1 MPPAEGEILYE
12 LQMDSDADALLQEA
26 LDLLLHGDAAGA
38 VDRAYAV
45 QHQASHSGQ
54 EIYNGWA
61 LWMLGL
67 SHIYLNDSE
76 QAREYLDQANLVAL
90 STQQSPLAMA
100 VYLAQQLINSYQQQ
114 SQFRQYVT
122 QLLRQLDDQE
132 AKLTQQFRSML
143 KLATDTWIGIQP
155 LNTTLPALEG
165 ATTPFTAALP
175 GPAESRSPH
184 LPPLEIRCLGPFQ
197 VYQAGQELKL
207 RQSKK
212 SLDIFKYLL
221 AHRERPVSKDTLMHL
236 LWPEVEAG
244 RGAHRLHLAISGLRA
259 MLNPREQET
268 VDYILFREDAYLIN
282 PLASVKVDI
291 DLFFAHYKQGMDLVK
306 AGRKAE
312 ALAAFEAA
320 VALYRDDYL
329 IENLYDDWTSTTRQ
343 HLRQMYMTMLA
354 QMCAAYLRLARDHD
368 CEVVARRMLAHDS
381 CSEEGHRFLM
391 LVYSRSGQRTQ
402 ALRQFQLYADT
413 LRKELD
419 ADPSPALNELYR
431 EIASLGE

>member
-1 MPPAEGEILYE
+1 LYE

-38 VDRAYAV
+38 VDRAVAV
-45 QHQASHSGQ
+45 QHQASHTGQ

-67 SHIYLNDSE
+67 SHIYLNESD
-76 QAREYLDQANLVAL
+76 QARQYLDEANVVAL
-90 STQQSPLAMA
+90 ATQQSPLAMA
-100 VYLAQQLINSYQQQ
+100 VYLAQQLISSYQQHAE
-114 SQFRQYVT
+114 FRQYVT

-132 AKLTQQFRSML
+132 AKLTQQFRAML

-155 LNTTLPALEG
+155 LNPALPTD
-165 ATTPFTAALP
+165 APPLPLIAALA
-175 GPAESRSPH
+175 GSADSRSLP

-221 AHRERPVSKDTLMHL
+221 AHRERPVSKDTLIHL

-259 MLNPREQET
+259 ILNPREQET

-282 PLASVKVDI
+282 PLAPVKVDV
-291 DLFFAHYKQGMDLVK
+291 DLFFSYYKQGMELVK
-306 AGRKAE
+306 AGRKTE
-312 ALAAFEAA
+312 ALPAFEAA
-320 VALYRDDYL
+320 AALYRDDYL
-329 IENLYDDWTSTTRQ
+329 IENLYDDWTNTTRQ
-343 HLRQMYMTMLA
+343 HLRQMYLTMLA
-354 QMCAAYLRLARDHD
+354 QMCATYLRQSRDHD
-368 CEVVARRMLAHDS
+368 CEVAARRMLARDTG
-381 CSEEGHRFLM
+381 SEEGHRFLM

-402 ALRQFQLYADT
+402 ALRQYQLYADT
-413 LRKELD
+413 LRKEFD

-431 EIASLGE
+431 EIAGMGE

>member
-1 MPPAEGEILYE
+1 LYE

-38 VDRAYAV
+38 VDRAVAV
-45 QHQASHSGQ
+45 QHQASSTGQ

-67 SHIYLNDSE
+67 SHIYLNDSD
-76 QAREYLDQANLVAL
+76 QARQYLDQANVVAL
-90 STQQSPLAMA
+90 ATQQSPLAMA
-100 VYLAQQLINSYQQQ
+100 VYLAQQLISSYQQQ
-114 SQFRQYVT
+114 AEFRQYVT

-132 AKLTQQFRSML
+132 AQLTQQFRSML
-143 KLATDTWIGIQP
+143 KLANDTWIGIQP
-155 LNTTLPALEG
+155 LNPSPADGTPLTLLG
-165 ATTPFTAALP
+165 TPS
-175 GPAESRSPH
+175 GPAESRSRH

-221 AHRERPVSKDTLMHL
+221 AHRERPVSKDTLIHL

-259 MLNPREQET
+259 ILNPREQET
-268 VDYILFREDAYLIN
+268 LDYILFREDAYLIN
-282 PLASVKVDI
+282 PLAPVKVDV
-291 DLFFAHYKQGMDLVK
+291 DLFFAYYKQGMEMAK
-306 AGRKAE
+306 AGRKSE

-343 HLRQMYMTMLA
+343 HLRQMYLTALA
-354 QMCAAYLRLARDHD
+354 QMCAAYLRQSRDHD
-368 CEVVARRMLAHDS
+368 CEVAARRMLTHDS

-391 LVYSRSGQRTQ
+391 LVYSRAGQRTQ
-402 ALRQFQLYADT
+402 ALRQYQLYADT

-419 ADPSPALNELYR
+419 ADPSPVLNDLYR
-431 EIASLGE
+431 EIAGLGE